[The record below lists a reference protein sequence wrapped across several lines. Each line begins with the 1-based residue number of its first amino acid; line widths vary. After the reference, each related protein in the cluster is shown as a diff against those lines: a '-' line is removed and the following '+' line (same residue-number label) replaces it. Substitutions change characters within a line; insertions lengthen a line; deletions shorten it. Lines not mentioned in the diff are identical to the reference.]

1 MLKIGKTYQLI
12 AQGYDVDIVG
22 SGVGENMPDHSL
34 LYSGQF
40 FVGITRNADTGAR
53 GDWVANYKP
62 DGTRIWDTPPAS
74 PPTSNTFNLHVPPIL
89 VDLSHATKLI
99 RNLASSLDIS
109 EDAAETVIGALEE
122 LDGVR

>member
-22 SGVGENMPDHSL
+22 SGVGENMSDYPS

-40 FVGITRNADTGAR
+40 FVGITRNADTNTR

-62 DGTRIWDTPPAS
+62 DGTRIWDDAPAS
-74 PPTSNTFNLHVPPIL
+74 PPASNTFNLHVPPTL
-89 VDLSHATKLI
+89 VDLTQATKLI

-109 EDAAETVIGALEE
+109 EDAAETVIGALED
-122 LDGVR
+122 LDAN